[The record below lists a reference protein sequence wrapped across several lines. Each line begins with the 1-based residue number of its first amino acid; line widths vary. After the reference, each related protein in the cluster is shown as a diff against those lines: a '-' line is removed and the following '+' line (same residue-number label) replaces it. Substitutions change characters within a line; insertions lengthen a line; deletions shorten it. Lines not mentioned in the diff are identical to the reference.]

1 MAAFPSTPTNG
12 QQATVNG
19 VTYSYDSTNNS
30 WRKITSPTVINTRDQ
45 QAFNQANG
53 AFTKANSAYTTAN
66 TKTTLGKSIA
76 MTIVFGG

>member
-1 MAAFPSTPTNG
+1 MSAFPTSPTNG
-12 QQATVNG
+12 QQATVSG

-30 WRKITSPTVINTRDQ
+30 WRKITSPTLVNTRDQ
-45 QAFNQANG
+45 AAFNQANG

>member
-30 WRKITSPTVINTRDQ
+30 WRKITSPTIVNTRDQ
-45 QAFNQANG
+45 AAYDKANG
-53 AFTKANSAYTTAN
+53 AYTQANTAYTAAN